1 MRLSSSLF
9 RKFINEEFLR
19 YISNF
24 NLFEP
29 NAESSELFYQ
39 HKIDESIVTYLD
51 FVILNYVYIYIYIIM
66 LIESL

>member
-9 RKFINEEFLR
+9 RKFINEEFMR

-24 NLFEP
+24 NLFLS

-39 HKIDESIVTYLD
+39 YKIDESIVSYLD
-51 FVILNYVYIYIYIIM
+51 YVILSYVYIII
-66 LIESL
+66 LFNIESL